1 MPRYPNYPTCCE
13 GTQRLEL
20 AHLRKIGLLRPG
32 HYATSLQWNSN
43 GQPSGSIGL
52 EAHIQPWGSI
62 WLRLHYTLNK
72 KKQYDYRVQLV
83 QQPTNLCGVAGHRWY
98 MVCPTTGNRA
108 TVLYLRSGTGVFA
121 HRLAFAAQ
129 QRLYYDSQLENKR
142 FRGLSAYF
150 GVDREWEAQYRKGR
164 KLWYRGKPTRWHER
178 LLKLE
183 RQTEAAAPALL
194 RMLNGY

>member
-1 MPRYPNYPTCCE
+1 M
-13 GTQRLEL
+13 
-20 AHLRKIGLLRPG
+20 
-32 HYATSLQWNSN
+32 
-43 GQPSGSIGL
+43 
-52 EAHIQPWGSI
+52 
-62 WLRLHYTLNK
+62 NK
-72 KKQYDYRVQLV
+72 EKQYDYRVQLE
-83 QQPTNLCGVAGHRWY
+83 QQPTNLRGVAGHRWY

-108 TVLYLRSGTGVFA
+108 TVLYMRSGTGVFA

-142 FRGLSAYF
+142 FRGMSAYF
-150 GVDREWEAQYRKGR
+150 GVDREWEEQYQKGR

-183 RQTEAAAPALL
+183 RQTEATAPALL